1 MTGRGRPPGSVWPRV
16 WGCSSRSRIGERGTV
31 GEAGRGARNRWDLAL
46 GTEGRGPASWFA
58 LTVVQPSSWTGLSV
72 NTSAPEE
79 SVHRYS
85 FVQPEV
91 GMQSTTTPSRITNG
105 ARGATARGMTDHF
118 CGWRR

>member
-1 MTGRGRPPGSVWPRV
+1 MTARGWPPGSVWPRV
-16 WGCSSRSRIGERGTV
+16 WGCSSRPTIGEL
-31 GEAGRGARNRWDLAL
+31 GRGARKLWDLAL

-79 SVHRYS
+79 PVHRYS

-91 GMQSTTTPSRITNG
+91 GMQSTMTPSSI
-105 ARGATARGMTDHF
+105 ASSPRGATGRGMTVHF